1 MWFIS
6 RRLAF
11 YAVAAWVAITVN
23 FAIPRVMPGNAV
35 DTLLAKYPT
44 LDANSLKAL
53 EAEFG
58 THTHGSLIS
67 QYFSYLGDLAHGNL
81 GLSVNLYPAKVTTV
95 IGQTLP
101 WTLILVGTAT
111 IIAFVLGTLLGI
123 LSAWRRGGWLD
134 RAMPAFTFLQA
145 TPYFFLALVVI
156 QLFAVSWGLFPF
168 GQGYSLGLSTG
179 WNWPFISSAIDHS
192 ILPAFT
198 FLQATP
204 YFFLALVVIQLFAVS
219 WGLFPFGQG
228 YDLGQTPGWNWTFI
242 SSAAYHSFLPAL
254 TIVLTSMAGWMLQM
268 RNMMITTIAEDYV
281 LVAQAKGLSPRRVMF
296 TYAAR
301 NAILPNLAGFALS
314 LGFVVAGALVMEI
327 VFSYPGIGLTLYNA
341 VTGDDFPLLQG
352 IFLVISLSVL
362 GACLIADIAYFLADP
377 RTRSRAA
384 S

>member
-1 MWFIS
+1 MWFIT

-11 YAVAAWVAITVN
+11 YVVAAWVAITVN

-35 DTLLAKYPT
+35 DTMLAKFPQ

-58 THTHGSLIS
+58 THAHGSVLS
-67 QYFSYLGDLAHGNL
+67 QYFSYLGNLAHGDL
-81 GLSVNLYPAKVTTV
+81 GLSVTQYPAKVTTL

-101 WTLILVGTAT
+101 WPLILVGTAT

-123 LSAWRRGGWLD
+123 LTAWRRGGWLD
-134 RAMPAFTFLQA
+134 R
-145 TPYFFLALVVI
+145 
-156 QLFAVSWGLFPF
+156 S
-168 GQGYSLGLSTG
+168 
-179 WNWPFISSAIDHS
+179 
-192 ILPAFT
+192 LPAFT

-204 YFFLALVVIQLFAVS
+204 YFFLALVAIQLFAVT

-228 YDLGQTPGWNWTFI
+228 YDLGQSPGWNWSFI
-242 SSAAYHSFLPAL
+242 SSAIDHSILPAL

-268 RNMMITTIAEDYV
+268 RNVMITTIAEDYV

-296 TYAAR
+296 TYAGR

-327 VFSYPGIGLTLYNA
+327 VFCYPGIGLTLYNA
-341 VTGDDFPLLQG
+341 VTSDDFPLLQG

-362 GACLIADIAYFLADP
+362 GACLLADIVYFLADP
-377 RTRSRAA
+377 RTRTRTAY
-384 S
+384 

>member
-1 MWFIS
+1 MWFIT

-11 YAVAAWVAITVN
+11 YVVAAWVAITVN

-35 DTLLAKYPT
+35 DAMLAKYPT
-44 LDANSLKAL
+44 LDANSLHAL
-53 EAEFG
+53 QAEFG
-58 THTHGSLIS
+58 THTHGSLVS

-81 GLSVNLYPAKVTTV
+81 GLSVNQYPAKVTT
-95 IGQTLP
+95 IIAQTLP

-111 IIAFVLGTLLGI
+111 IISFLLGTLLGI
-123 LSAWRRGGWLD
+123 LTAWRRGGWLD
-134 RAMPAFTFLQA
+134 RT
-145 TPYFFLALVVI
+145 
-156 QLFAVSWGLFPF
+156 
-168 GQGYSLGLSTG
+168 
-179 WNWPFISSAIDHS
+179 
-192 ILPAFT
+192 LPAFT

-228 YDLGQTPGWNWTFI
+228 YDLGQSPGWNWAFI

-268 RNMMITTIAEDYV
+268 RNVMITTIAEDYV
-281 LVAQAKGLSPRRVMF
+281 LVAQAKGLPPRRVMF

-301 NAILPNLAGFALS
+301 NAILPNIAGFALS

-341 VTGDDFPLLQG
+341 VTSDDFPLLQG
-352 IFLVISLSVL
+352 IFLVISFAVL
-362 GACLIADIAYFLADP
+362 GACLVADVVYFFADP
-377 RTRSRAA
+377 RTRTRTAY
-384 S
+384 